1 MDERTPSWG
10 IDPVPDRLRL
20 LGAVDLTMLWG
31 SLGVSLLVLVIGAFV
46 LPGLTVGEA
55 LLAVLIGSV
64 IGNAMLGVAGA
75 IGADGRVPAMV
86 LLRAP
91 LGRRGSYLPTGLNV
105 AQCLGWATFELI
117 IIATA
122 ASALSEELFDVGAKS
137 AWTVGCGVLAAFL
150 AFLGPVGFVRRFV
163 RRFALYAVIASLAYL
178 TWWALDSPEPGRLLS
193 IEGQGEGSMWL
204 GIDLAIAI
212 TVSWIPLVAD
222 YTRFA
227 RDRRSALIGTGIGY
241 FIAGF
246 WMLALGVVIFATRQ
260 IDDVAALPAAVAAAG
275 IASAIAL
282 LALTV
287 DETDEAFANI
297 YSTAVSLQNVFP
309 KAPQRALI
317 ALVSAATTV
326 MALLIDLRSYE
337 SFLLLLGSFFVP
349 LFGVQLGDWVA
360 ASMRYRAADFFGGP
374 AVRVGPIA
382 GWLVGFAVYHALHDP
397 PLGPSWWTEFIER
410 VDPLTFEYGASLP
423 SFALSFTIA
432 AGFSWLARRRPPAVR
447 HAALP

>member
-10 IDPVPDRLRL
+10 ITPVPERLRV
-20 LGAVDLTMLWG
+20 LGGLDLTLLWG

-46 LPGLTVGEA
+46 LPGLSVGEA
-55 LLAVLIGSV
+55 LLAVLVGSL

-122 ASALSEELFDVGAKS
+122 ASALSDELFGVAAKPGWTIVFGA
-137 AWTVGCGVLAAFL
+137 LAAAL

-163 RRFALYAVIASLAYL
+163 RRFALYAVVASLAYL
-178 TWWALDSPEPGRLLS
+178 TWWALDTPARDGLLS
-193 IEGQGEGSMWL
+193 IEGSGEGSLWL

-227 RDRRSALIGTGIGY
+227 RNRRGALLGTAVGY

-246 WMLALGVVIFATRQ
+246 WMLALGVIVFATREL
-260 IDDVAALPAAVAAAG
+260 DDVAALPLAVATAG
-275 IASAIAL
+275 VASAIAL

-297 YSTAVSLQNVFP
+297 YSTAVSLQNLVP
-309 KAPQRALI
+309 QAPQRALI
-317 ALVSAATTV
+317 AAVSVAATAI
-326 MALLIDLRSYE
+326 ALLVDLRSYE
-337 SFLLLLGSFFVP
+337 SFLLLLGSVFVP
-349 LFGVQLGDWVA
+349 LFGVQLGDWIA
-360 ASMRYRAADFFGGP
+360 AGMRYGAADFFEGP
-374 AVRVGPIA
+374 SIRVGPIA
-382 GWLVGFAVYHALHDP
+382 GWAVGFAVYHALHDP
-397 PLGPSWWTEFIER
+397 PLGPGWWADLVER
-410 VDPLTFEYGASLP
+410 VDPVTFGYGASLP
-423 SFALSFTIA
+423 SFAVALGLGA
-432 AGFSWLARRRPPAVR
+432 AASYLARRGRPASVPA
-447 HAALP
+447 